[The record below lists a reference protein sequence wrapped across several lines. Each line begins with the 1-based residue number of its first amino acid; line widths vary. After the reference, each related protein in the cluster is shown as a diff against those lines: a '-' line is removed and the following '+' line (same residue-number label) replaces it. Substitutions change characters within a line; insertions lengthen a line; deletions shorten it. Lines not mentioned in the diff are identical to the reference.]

1 MSTFTQKVFATN
13 PAFRRVADA
22 KSNRTRVTGT
32 VPCAISDS
40 LQSRKYKSNIIVPI
54 RT

>member
-1 MSTFTQKVFATN
+1 MSTFTQTLFATN

-32 VPCAISDS
+32 IPCAISDS
-40 LQSRKYKSNIIVPI
+40 AKSQKVQK
-54 RT
+54 